1 MPKRAFVLFALAIAI
16 PIAFAPLAAGESFSA
31 RCTRVIDGD
40 TIDVS
45 QGNGTLRVRL
55 VEVDAPEMEQPY
67 GLEAKEFLAS
77 LVAGKMVTIDARG
90 RDAYGRTL
98 GLVLVGG
105 IDTSSELVR
114 AGLAWPYPKDTH
126 SATLIPLEDNARSAH
141 RGLWADPNPEAPW
154 IFRERPHS
162 LADLARSVHVKQ
174 RAIRDLPPVTTSRR
188 EPGRAMDPTSP
199 DAAPAVEGAA
209 TASTPSTAPC
219 APYARV
225 TNVWKAARS
234 EFRFAITVS
243 GVQCCPSGWFE
254 LQAVMEDK
262 NPQHVYDKTTRERW
276 TARDGQSQVI
286 VETYLTSLTG
296 DTVLREY
303 RVTRVG
309 CD

>member
-1 MPKRAFVLFALAIAI
+1 MPNRVLVLSALAVG
-16 PIAFAPLAAGESFSA
+16 IAFAALAAGESFSA
-31 RCTRVIDGD
+31 RCVRVVDGD

-45 QGNGTLRVRL
+45 QGNGTVRVRL
-55 VEVDAPEMEQPY
+55 LEVDAPEMEQPY

-77 LVAGKMVTIDARG
+77 LVANKIVTINVRG
-90 RDAYGRTL
+90 KDSYGRTL
-98 GLVLVGG
+98 GFVLVGG

-114 AGLAWPYPKDTH
+114 AGFAWPYAKDTH

-154 IFRERPHS
+154 IWRERPHS
-162 LADLARSVHVKQ
+162 LSDLARAVHVKQ

-188 EPGRAMDPTSP
+188 EPGRAMDLTPP
-199 DAAPAVEGAA
+199 DAAPAVEGVAP
-209 TASTPSTAPC
+209 ASTPSVAPC

-225 TNVWKAARS
+225 TNAWKAARS

-243 GVQCCPSGWFE
+243 GVQCCPSGWVE
-254 LQAVMEDK
+254 LQAVMEDR

-303 RVTRVG
+303 RVTGVG
-309 CD
+309 CE